1 MIFDNGIVT
10 ITRALS
16 SFKKI
21 KEELEKGSAIC
32 AKKIIRNTEE
42 TLKLKV
48 NNDELTAMIH
58 KAEKVIGE
66 LSKFTV

>member
-21 KEELEKGSAIC
+21 KEELEKGSVIC
-32 AKKIIRNTEE
+32 AKKIISNKEE
-42 TLKLKV
+42 VLKLKV
-48 NNDELTAMIH
+48 NNDELTAMID

-66 LSKFTV
+66 LNKFIV